1 MPVYVIGHKNPDTD
15 SICSAIGY
23 AHYLRQTHIPD
34 AVAACCGEVSPRTQF
49 VLGQAGVEPPR
60 LIMDVRP
67 TLGQLCRRQ
76 VTSAREDEA
85 FFEVYRRMQAQRL
98 TALPVLDAAGRLSG
112 MLSLSRLLELL
123 LPDRDARGGNDS
135 PRLVETSL
143 DCICRALSG
152 SFLNAVATERS
163 ESLFLKVGAMSS
175 GRFIPRLQEFPAAQ
189 ALIVVG
195 DRPTIQKP
203 TIDFGSRCMVVTGGA
218 GLAPELL
225 EAARANGVS
234 VISSPWDTAT
244 TTLLIRGAK
253 GIGPAIDREFLKFRD
268 SVLARAARKQVHP
281 VAQDLFPVLDE
292 AGGLLGVFSKDDLAS
307 PEQVRLV
314 LVDHNELAQAV
325 TGAEEAEILEVLDHH
340 RVGGGLISREP
351 IRFQNDTVGST
362 CTMVT
367 RCFRRDGL
375 VPPPGVGKCLAAGII
390 SDTLNLSSPTTTPV
404 DREMLG
410 WLGEVC
416 GFEVAPFAEAF
427 FAVGSVLQLCAPRE
441 ALRMDC
447 KEYAEGPW
455 KLAVAQIEEMGFDHF
470 HRSRPALL
478 AAMTDLLREQ
488 QLDFACL
495 LVTDISMTNSLLL
508 AAGDPHVIERID
520 YPRLDGNLFQLDAV
534 VSRKKQLLPHLARVL
549 SRLEKEPAAG

>member
-15 SICSAIGY
+15 TICSAIGY

-34 AVAACCGEVSPRTQF
+34 AVAACCGDVSPRTQF
-49 VLGQAGVEPPR
+49 VLTQAGVEAPR
-60 LIMDVRP
+60 VILDVRP

-85 FFEVYRRMQAQRL
+85 FFEVYRRMQAHRL
-98 TALPVLDAAGRLSG
+98 TTLPVLDAGQRLTG

-123 LPDRDARGGNDS
+123 LPDQSGAGNAS

-163 ESLFLKVGAMSS
+163 ESLLLKVGAMSS
-175 GRFIPRLQEFPAAQ
+175 GRFIPRLQEFPPEQ

-195 DRPTIQKP
+195 DRPTIQRP
-203 TIDFGSRCMVVTGGA
+203 TIDFGARCMVVTGGN

-225 EAARANGVS
+225 AAARDKGVS

-253 GIGPAIDREFLKFRD
+253 GIAPAIDRDYLKFRAPM
-268 SVLARAARKQVHP
+268 LARTVRKQVHE
-281 VAQDLFPVLDE
+281 VAQDLFPVLGE
-292 AGGLLGVFSKDDLAS
+292 AGELLGVFSKDDLAS
-307 PEQVRLV
+307 PEPVRLV

-325 TGAEEAEILEVLDHH
+325 TGADEAEILEVLDHH
-340 RVGGGLISREP
+340 RVGGGVISREP

-375 VPPPGVGKCLAAGII
+375 VPPAGIGKCLAAGII
-390 SDTLNLSSPTTTPV
+390 SDTLHLSSPTTTPV
-404 DREMLG
+404 DREMLA

-416 GFEVAPFAEAF
+416 RFAVAPFAEAF
-427 FAVGSVLQLCAPRE
+427 FAVGSVLQLCQPRE

-447 KEYAEGPW
+447 KEYVEGPW
-455 KLAVAQIEEMGFDHF
+455 KLAVAQIEEVGFEHF
-470 HRSRPALL
+470 QRSRPALM
-478 AAMTDLLREQ
+478 AALDDLVREQ

-495 LVTDISMTNSLLL
+495 LVTDITLNNSLLL
-508 AAGDPHVIERID
+508 VAGDPQVIERID
-520 YPRLDGNLFQLDAV
+520 YPRLDSRLFQLDGV
-534 VSRKKQLLPHLARVL
+534 VSRKKQLLPHLTRCLA
-549 SRLEKEPAAG
+549 RLEKDAVTG